1 MLMNRS
7 SSSDRLP
14 RQSGEG
20 YLAASA
26 DLMIGILFI
35 FIIMVVYLAVEIK
48 RVQVAI
54 NSVQTESVK
63 NTDPVRSLVNEIGQR
78 LSSKGIGVELD
89 PDSGVIS
96 FPADALFNKGAHI
109 PMDTALE
116 TIRKTNEVLS
126 QVIPCYVNSSNIKN
140 NECASLNKKNVEL
153 ETVMVEGH
161 TDNDQYPNDPDR
173 NWHLG
178 LDRAR
183 FIFNELGKGELGAL
197 KNGKGQ
203 PILGVSSY
211 ADTRPAKSFKSDVS
225 ESGNID
231 SKAKDRRVEL
241 RFILSYQGD
250 GIAGTAKEITN
261 AVESR

>member
-1 MLMNRS
+1 MLISRTS
-7 SSSDRLP
+7 SADRLP

-20 YLAASA
+20 YLASSA

-48 RVQVAI
+48 RVQVKI
-54 NSVQTESVK
+54 DSVATDKVLK
-63 NTDPVRSLVNEIGQR
+63 ADPVRTLIGELGQR
-78 LSSKGIGVELD
+78 LKSKGIGVELD
-89 PDSGVIS
+89 PDSGVIAL
-96 FPADALFNKGAHI
+96 PADALFNKGKHI
-109 PMDTALE
+109 PRDGALE
-116 TIRKTNEVLS
+116 TISKTNEVLS
-126 QVIPCYVNSSNIKN
+126 QVIPCYVSTARFRES
-140 NECASLNKKNVEL
+140 ECSKLNKRGVEL

-161 TDNDQYPNDPDR
+161 TDDDQYANDPDK

-183 FIFNELGKGELGAL
+183 FVFNELGRGELGLL

-211 ADTRPAKSFKSDVS
+211 ADTRPAKISKANSMESVIADV
-225 ESGNID
+225 
-231 SKAKDRRVEL
+231 KAKDRRVEL

-250 GIAGTAKEITN
+250 DGSGSAKEIIK
-261 AVESR
+261 AVERQ

>member
-1 MLMNRS
+1 MLVNRS
-7 SSSDRLP
+7 SAADRLP
-14 RQSGEG
+14 RQNGEG
-20 YLAASA
+20 YLASSA

-48 RVQVAI
+48 RVQVDGTRSA
-54 NSVQTESVK
+54 
-63 NTDPVRSLVNEIGQR
+63 DPVRTLVDELGRR
-78 LSSKGIGVELD
+78 LKSRGIGVELD

-96 FPADALFNKGAHI
+96 LPADALFNKGAHI
-109 PMDTALE
+109 PRENALE
-116 TIRKTNEVLS
+116 TINKTNEVLS
-126 QVIPCYVNSSNIKN
+126 QVIPCYVRATKKTTS
-140 NECASLNKKNVEL
+140 ECTELNKRGVEL

-161 TDNDQYPNDPDR
+161 TDADQYANDPDK

-183 FIFNELGKGELGAL
+183 FVFNELGRGELGL
-197 KNGKGQ
+197 LRNGKGQ

-211 ADTRPAKSFKSDVS
+211 ADTRPAKLSTASLSTDETADVK
-225 ESGNID
+225 E
-231 SKAKDRRVEL
+231 KDRRVEL

-250 GIAGTAKEITN
+250 DGVGSAKEITR

>member
-1 MLMNRS
+1 
-7 SSSDRLP
+7 
-14 RQSGEG
+14 
-20 YLAASA
+20 
-26 DLMIGILFI
+26 
-35 FIIMVVYLAVEIK
+35 MVVYLAVEIK

-63 NTDPVRSLVNEIGQR
+63 NADPVRSLVNEIGQR

-109 PMDTALE
+109 PMDSALE

-126 QVIPCYVNSSNIKN
+126 QVIPCYVNSSNIKI
-140 NECASLNKKNVEL
+140 NECSSLNKKNVEL

-161 TDNDQYPNDPDR
+161 TDADQYANDPDK

-211 ADTRPAKSFKSDVS
+211 ADTRPAKTFNSVFV
-225 ESGNID
+225 ENGNID
-231 SKAKDRRVEL
+231 PKAKDRRVEL
-241 RFILSYQGD
+241 RFILSYQGE
-250 GIAGTAKEITN
+250 GVAGTAKEITN
-261 AVESR
+261 AIESR

>member
-1 MLMNRS
+1 MLVNRAS
-7 SSSDRLP
+7 SADRLP
-14 RQSGEG
+14 RQNGEG
-20 YLAASA
+20 YLASSA

-48 RVQVAI
+48 RVQADG
-54 NSVQTESVK
+54 SRSA
-63 NTDPVRSLVNEIGQR
+63 DPVRTLVDELGRR
-78 LSSKGIGVELD
+78 LKSRGIGVQLD

-96 FPADALFNKGAHI
+96 LPADALFNKGAHI
-109 PMDTALE
+109 PRETALE
-116 TIRKTNEVLS
+116 TISKTNEVLS
-126 QVIPCYVNSSNIKN
+126 QVVPCYVGTATKRTS
-140 NECASLNKKNVEL
+140 ECAQLNKRGVEL

-161 TDNDQYPNDPDR
+161 TDADQYANDPDK

-183 FIFNELGKGELGAL
+183 FVFNELGRGELGSL

-211 ADTRPAKSFKSDVS
+211 ADTRPAKLSPESIAKAETADVK
-225 ESGNID
+225 E
-231 SKAKDRRVEL
+231 KDRRVEL

-250 GIAGTAKEITN
+250 GGLGSAKEITR
-261 AVESR
+261 AVETR